1 MMSFSDIFKSSFLES
16 VREFSALDTFI
27 GMLFALVIGLFIFF
41 IYKKTFTGIMYSTG
55 FAMSLIGLSLVT
67 TLVIM
72 AVTSNVVLSLGMV
85 GALSIVR
92 FRAAIKEPME
102 IVFLFWS
109 IAVGI
114 VIGAGMIPLAVI
126 GSVIIGI
133 ILVIFANKKFRNAP
147 YILIVNCT
155 DEKAEENALN
165 IIEKSVDKYIVKS
178 KSINAS
184 GIELTAEIRV
194 KNEATNFVNRVNEI
208 SGVSGATLVTFNG
221 EYMS

>member
-1 MMSFSDIFKSSFLES
+1 MTYSDIFKSSFLES
-16 VREFSALDTFI
+16 VKEFSAVDTLV
-27 GMLFALVIGLFIFF
+27 GMVFALVIGLFIFAV
-41 IYKKTFTGIMYSTG
+41 YKKTFSGVMYSTG
-55 FAMSLIGLSLVT
+55 FALSLIGLSLVT

-102 IVFLFWS
+102 IVFLFWAL
-109 IAVGI
+109 AVGI

-133 ILVIFANKKFRNAP
+133 ILVIFVSKKTSNTP
-147 YILIVNCT
+147 YIIIVNC
-155 DEKAEENALN
+155 DNENAEKEAADM
-165 IIEKSVDKYIVKS
+165 IEKSVSKFIVKS
-178 KSINAS
+178 KTVNAS

-194 KNEATNFVNRVNEI
+194 KDAATAFVNRVNEI
-208 SGVSGATLVTFNG
+208 GGVSGATLVTFNG